1 MGDVSVSRGLAVL
14 LVGALACSRAT
25 QSASQD
31 PVPTAASTASIAS
44 RRPVPYNLIESPAFA
59 RAVERG
65 TRTRTGAAGPRYW
78 QQWARYTMA
87 ADYDPATGRLSG
99 TSSVR
104 YLNRSP
110 DSLTVLFVHVYPNL
124 FGPGAYRNRRVP
136 EVGPVAFTRVAAA
149 GQDLAALPAPFT
161 PGAPPAPPRTPG
173 YRIDGTIMRLTLP
186 QPLRAG
192 DSTDLAF
199 AWSYTVAPEGGPRG
213 GRTDLY
219 AFVSYW
225 YPQLAVYDDINGWQ
239 IDQYRANA
247 EFYMGY
253 ADYEVAL
260 TVPAGFLIAA
270 TGTLLNPHEV
280 LTAPIRDRLALA
292 RTTDSVVHVVAAA
305 DRGAGRSTAAGPKLT
320 WRFRARGVRD
330 FDWGLSDRYVW
341 DATHAVVGDA
351 NGDGVPDTTA
361 ISAFWVPEKPGTPWA
376 RGAGYTRDAIEFL
389 SRLLWPYP
397 WPQMTAADGPSCGG
411 MEYPMI
417 TCISAGRDT
426 IGLASVIV
434 HETGHMWFP
443 MQVGSDEKRHS
454 WQDEGLTQFNAALG
468 MAELYPG
475 SNEEQQ
481 SLETYLFWTRTGNE
495 VELMRHGD
503 LYPLGSPAF
512 GIASYAKMATVLRTL
527 RGLIGDSTFLRAY
540 REYGR
545 RWRDKH
551 PQPEDLWY
559 AFQDVA
565 RQDLWWFW
573 RTWFY
578 ETWSLDQAV
587 ASVTPRGAQTEI
599 VIEDRGLAP
608 MPVLLAITRTGGAVE
623 RRTMAV
629 EVWLTG
635 LRRTTVTVPTGPGI
649 ASVQIDPDGLFPD
662 TDRANNRWP
671 PLVTPGRP

>member
-1 MGDVSVSRGLAVL
+1 MDGSSVSRGLAVL
-14 LVGALACSRAT
+14 LVSLVACSRAT
-25 QSASQD
+25 ESGRQD
-31 PVPTAASTASIAS
+31 QAPAPAPVAL

-65 TRTRTGAAGPRYW
+65 TRTRTGQPGPRYW
-78 QQWARYTMA
+78 QQWARYTIA
-87 ADYDPATGRLSG
+87 AEYDPATGRLSG
-99 TSSVR
+99 TSGVR
-104 YLNRSP
+104 YFNRSP
-110 DSLTVLFVHVYPNL
+110 DSLPVLFVHVYPNL
-124 FGPGAYRNRRVP
+124 FGPDAYRDRHVP
-136 EVGPVAFTRVAAA
+136 EVGTVAFTRVAAA
-149 GQDLAALPAPFT
+149 SQDLTALPSPFM
-161 PGAPPAPPRTPG
+161 PGAPPVPPRTPG

-213 GRTDLY
+213 GRNDMY

-239 IDQYRANA
+239 NDQYRANA

-253 ADYEVAL
+253 ADYDVAL

-270 TGTLLNPHEV
+270 TGTLANPGEV
-280 LTAPIRDRLALA
+280 LTAQTRDRLALA
-292 RTTDSVVHVVAAA
+292 RRTDSVVHVVAAA
-305 DRGAGRSTAAGPKLT
+305 DRGAGAATAAGPKLT
-320 WRFRARGVRD
+320 WRFQARGVRD
-330 FDWGLSDRYVW
+330 FDWGISDKYVW
-341 DATHAVVGDA
+341 DATRAVVGDA
-351 NGDGVPDTTA
+351 SGDGIPDTTA
-361 ISAFWVPEKPGTPWA
+361 IHAFWVPEKPGTQWA
-376 RGAGYTRDAIEFL
+376 RGAGYTRYAIEFL
-389 SRLLWPYP
+389 SRFLWPYP

-417 TCISAGRDT
+417 TCISGGRDT

-454 WQDEGLTQFNAALG
+454 WQDEGLTQFDAAQG
-468 MAELYPG
+468 MRELYPTT
-475 SNEEQQ
+475 NEEQQ
-481 SLETYLFWTRTGNE
+481 SLQTYAFWARTGNE

-512 GIASYAKMATVLRTL
+512 GIASYMKTATVLRTL

-545 RWRDKH
+545 RWQYRH
-551 PQPEDLWY
+551 PQPQDLWY
-559 AFQDVA
+559 TFNDVA
-565 RQDLWWFW
+565 HQDLWWFW

-587 ASVTPRGAQTEI
+587 AGVTPRGANTEI
-599 VIEDRGLAP
+599 VVEDRGLAP
-608 MPVLLAITRTGGAVE
+608 MPVLLAITRSGGAVE
-623 RRTMAV
+623 LRTIPV
-629 EVWLTG
+629 DVWLTG
-635 LRRTTVTVPTGPGI
+635 VRRTSVSIPSGPGI
-649 ASVQIDPDGLFPD
+649 TGVQIDPEGLFPD

-671 PLVTPGRP
+671 PP